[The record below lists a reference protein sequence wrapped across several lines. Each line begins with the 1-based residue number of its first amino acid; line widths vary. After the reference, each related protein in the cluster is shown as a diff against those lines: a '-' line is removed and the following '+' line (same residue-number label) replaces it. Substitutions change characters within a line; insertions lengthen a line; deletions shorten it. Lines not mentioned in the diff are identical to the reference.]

1 MSLHHRDVLRSA
13 EWKQMKR
20 ERSELANDLLE
31 SVLVGDGA
39 ANSEDFSFSGSDE
52 SASTSSG
59 NVLVND
65 NRPPLRKRVRRAAI
79 R

>member
-31 SVLVGDGA
+31 SVLVGDGVT
-39 ANSEDFSFSGSDE
+39 NPGDFSFSGSDE
-52 SASTSSG
+52 SNVAGSG
-59 NVLVND
+59 NILVND

>member
-1 MSLHHRDVLRSA
+1 MTLHHRDVLRSA

-31 SVLVGDGA
+31 SVLAGEGAMNGGDFGY
-39 ANSEDFSFSGSDE
+39 SGSDE
-52 SASTSSG
+52 SNTTGTG
-59 NVLVND
+59 NGSD
-65 NRPPLRKRVRRAAI
+65 SRPPLRKRVRRTAI